1 MNINILSMIYDVM
14 KTIYYNII
22 LFLNDISTFKK
33 KNYIT
38 ILKLLKNN
46 II

>member
-1 MNINILSMIYDVM
+1 M